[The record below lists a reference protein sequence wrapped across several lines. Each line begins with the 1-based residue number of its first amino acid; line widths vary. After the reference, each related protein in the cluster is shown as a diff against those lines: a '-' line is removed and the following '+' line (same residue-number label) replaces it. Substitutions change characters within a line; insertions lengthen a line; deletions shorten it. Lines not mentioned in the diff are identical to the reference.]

1 MMGGRLH
8 SEEIKNQINL
18 VKMLPSEEI
27 RDLVIEYGETKSNKT
42 LEKIIEQNAKLVYS
56 IASKY
61 DSRSGVYDISD
72 LIQEGILGVIKAVEK
87 FDPEKGYMFSTYAY
101 WWIEQKISRYVIR
114 ERSQFTASEQTLH
127 NIIKIKKLKRNNKDA
142 TIKEIMTLLNISE
155 ATAKDYLYVCT
166 PTLPLNYKTSDES
179 DSDEIGD
186 LVNDNSVDDM
196 FNEIIKKDLLEYLLS
211 ILKKSLKEKEYNVI
225 VMRYGL
231 DGNEPM
237 TLQQVGD
244 YYMVSRERIRQIES
258 KALRRLR
265 IRPEFKCDEF
275 ESYRNRR

>member
-1 MMGGRLH
+1 M
-8 SEEIKNQINL
+8 
-18 VKMLPSEEI
+18 
-27 RDLVIEYGETKSNKT
+27 
-42 LEKIIEQNAKLVYS
+42 
-56 IASKY
+56 
-61 DSRSGVYDISD
+61 
-72 LIQEGILGVIKAVEK
+72 
-87 FDPEKGYMFSTYAY
+87 
-101 WWIEQKISRYVIR
+101 IR
-114 ERSQFTASEQTLH
+114 ERSQFTASEQTLQ
-127 NIIKIKKLKRNNKDA
+127 NIIKIKKLKRNNKDV

-166 PTLPLNYKTSDES
+166 PTLPLNYKTSDEN

-186 LVNDNSVDDM
+186 LVNDNSIDDM

-265 IRPEFKCDEF
+265 LRPEFKSDEF

>member
-1 MMGGRLH
+1 MGGRLH

-114 ERSQFTASEQTLH
+114 ERS
-127 NIIKIKKLKRNNKDA
+127 
-142 TIKEIMTLLNISE
+142 
-155 ATAKDYLYVCT
+155 
-166 PTLPLNYKTSDES
+166 
-179 DSDEIGD
+179 
-186 LVNDNSVDDM
+186 
-196 FNEIIKKDLLEYLLS
+196 
-211 ILKKSLKEKEYNVI
+211 
-225 VMRYGL
+225 
-231 DGNEPM
+231 
-237 TLQQVGD
+237 
-244 YYMVSRERIRQIES
+244 
-258 KALRRLR
+258 
-265 IRPEFKCDEF
+265 
-275 ESYRNRR
+275 

>member
-1 MMGGRLH
+1 MGGRLH

-114 ERSQFTASEQTLH
+114 ERSQFTASEQTLQ
-127 NIIKIKKLKRNNKDA
+127 NIIKIKKLKRNNKDV
-142 TIKEIMTLLNISE
+142 TIKEIMTLLNISK

-186 LVNDNSVDDM
+186 LVNDNSIDDM
-196 FNEIIKKDLLEYLLS
+196 FNEIIKNDLLEYLLS

-265 IRPEFKCDEF
+265 LRPEFKCDEF

>member
-1 MMGGRLH
+1 MGGRLH

-114 ERSQFTASEQTLH
+114 ERSQFTASEQTLQ
-127 NIIKIKKLKRNNKDA
+127 NIIKIKKLKRNNKDV
-142 TIKEIMTLLNISE
+142 TIKEIMTLLNIYK
-155 ATAKDYLYVCT
+155 TTNKDYLYICT

-186 LVNDNSVDDM
+186 LVNDNSIDDM
-196 FNEIIKKDLLEYLLS
+196 FNEIIKNDLLEYLLS

-265 IRPEFKCDEF
+265 LRPEFKCDEF

>member
-1 MMGGRLH
+1 M
-8 SEEIKNQINL
+8 
-18 VKMLPSEEI
+18 
-27 RDLVIEYGETKSNKT
+27 
-42 LEKIIEQNAKLVYS
+42 
-56 IASKY
+56 
-61 DSRSGVYDISD
+61 
-72 LIQEGILGVIKAVEK
+72 
-87 FDPEKGYMFSTYAY
+87 
-101 WWIEQKISRYVIR
+101 IR
-114 ERSQFTASEQTLH
+114 ERSQFTASEQTLQ
-127 NIIKIKKLKRNNKDA
+127 NIIKIKKLKRNNKDV
-142 TIKEIMTLLNISE
+142 TIKEIMTLLNISK
-155 ATAKDYLYVCT
+155 ATAKDYLYICT

-186 LVNDNSVDDM
+186 LVNDNSIDDM